1 MKTRTYLLIGLGVII
16 IASVFAFKPVQKSP
30 KVQYMQVTTIE
41 SIIPGG
47 LGRSKMLI
55 TKPDGTFTEEK
66 MENLYSMAG
75 INFGNVTANDKD
87 IVNKI
92 NILTADNWELES
104 VTVGA
109 QSPSD
114 GTAQGIF
121 LTRYLFK
128 KSVE

>member
-1 MKTRTYLLIGLGVII
+1 MKTHNLLLIGLGVII
-16 IASVFAFKPVQKSP
+16 IASVFAFKPVQKSA

-55 TKPDGTFTEEK
+55 TKPDGSFTEEK

-92 NILTADNWELES
+92 NSLSADNWELES

-114 GTAQGIF
+114 GTVQGIF